1 MGFEHVVLEETS
13 LGLTPAIL
21 SSRRDSKV
29 PSPPPRRRAS
39 QTREGEAPPPPR
51 LVPTAAGSRDRSR
64 VHLSPRGHAP
74 AITPVA
80 P

>member
-21 SSRRDSKV
+21 SSRRDSKA
-29 PSPPPRRRAS
+29 PLPPPRRRAS
-39 QTREGEAPPPPR
+39 QTREGEARPPR
-51 LVPTAAGSRDRSR
+51 LVPTAVGSGDRSR